1 MSSGRPSSLRLA
13 PHSDG
18 CANGGA
24 ITLSDLARLVG
35 GALDGDIDGNILSI
49 ARLEDATMDEVS
61 FCALREYRGHLSGTG
76 AAAVIVANDFE
87 PPRDVRDK
95 LAFIRVDNPYLAVAQ
110 VVNYFFPE
118 DEFPP
123 SIHPSAVIDDSAEI
137 GEDVSVNARVVIGA
151 NCSIGA
157 RTRLGAGCVL
167 AEDARVGSDCHLLP
181 NVTLYPAVVIG
192 DRVVIHA
199 GAVVG
204 SDGFGYA
211 TEGDKH
217 VKIPQVGDVVIGDD
231 VEIGANAC
239 IDRAALGTTLIADG
253 TKIDNLVQ
261 IGHNCEVGPNSIL
274 CGQVGVS
281 GSTQIGEGVLIGG
294 QAGLNGHLTVGDGA
308 MIAGGS
314 GVTSSVPAGC
324 QVGGYPHLE
333 ASRWRRVVA
342 ALRTLPE
349 LGRRVHRLEAM
360 HAGEKEEEE

>member
-1 MSSGRPSSLRLA
+1 MSLRLA

-18 CANGGA
+18 CAKRGP
-24 ITLSDLARLVG
+24 ITLGDLARLAG
-35 GALDGDIDGNILSI
+35 GVLEGDGDERILGV
-49 ARLEDATMDEVS
+49 ARLEDATATEVS
-61 FCALREYRGHLSGTG
+61 FCALREYRAHLSRTG
-76 AAAVIVANDFE
+76 AAAVIVAKDFE
-87 PPRDVRDK
+87 PPRDVRES

-110 VVNYFFPE
+110 VVSHFFPE
-118 DEFPP
+118 DECPP
-123 SIHPSAVIDDSAEI
+123 LIHPSAVIDDSAEI
-137 GEDVSVNARVVIGA
+137 GDEVSVGPRAVIGE
-151 NCSIGA
+151 NCAIGE

-167 AEDARVGSDCHLLP
+167 AAGVRVGSDCHVLP
-181 NVTLYPAVVIG
+181 NVTLYSTVVIG

-211 TEGDKH
+211 TDGGKH
-217 VKIPQVGDVVIGDD
+217 VKIPQVGGVVIGDD

-239 IDRAALGTTLIADG
+239 IDRAALGTTRIAEG

-261 IGHNCEVGPNSIL
+261 IGHNCDVGPNSIL

-281 GSTQIGEGVLIGG
+281 GSTQIGKGVLIGG
-294 QAGLNGHLTVGDGA
+294 QAGLNGHLTVGDGV

-314 GVTSSVPAGC
+314 GVTSSVPAGG

-360 HAGEKEEEE
+360 HAGEKEEEEEE